1 MTKLEAVKKKRERKL
16 GELKIKKYKS
26 KNKRDLGR
34 GGQADRCS
42 KELRE
47 VNDMAGGDVLKKF
60 FLSCSSIVLTAKK
73 ITILKIGSHKNFQT
87 SSPKS

>member
-1 MTKLEAVKKKRERKL
+1 M
-16 GELKIKKYKS
+16 
-26 KNKRDLGR
+26 
-34 GGQADRCS
+34 
-42 KELRE
+42 ELRE